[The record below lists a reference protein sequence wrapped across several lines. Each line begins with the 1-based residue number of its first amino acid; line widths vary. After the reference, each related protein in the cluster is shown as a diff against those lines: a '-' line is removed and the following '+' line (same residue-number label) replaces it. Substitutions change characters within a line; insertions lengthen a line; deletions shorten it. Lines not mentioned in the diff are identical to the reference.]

1 MSFFNS
7 ETIAMGQDVP
17 AVDQPQPP
25 IQVADVN
32 RAIQGGQ
39 AAAAKWV
46 KYIFSF
52 DIVLK

>member
-1 MSFFNS
+1 
-7 ETIAMGQDVP
+7 MGQDVP

-39 AAAAKWV
+39 AAK
-46 KYIFSF
+46 
-52 DIVLK
+52 